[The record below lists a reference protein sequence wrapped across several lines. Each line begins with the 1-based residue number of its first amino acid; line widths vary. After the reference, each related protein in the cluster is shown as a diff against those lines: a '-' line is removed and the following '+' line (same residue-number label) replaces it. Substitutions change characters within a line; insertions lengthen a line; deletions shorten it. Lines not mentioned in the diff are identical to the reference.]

1 MKKINEVSR
10 IAGVSK
16 RTLQYYDDEGILSIE
31 RTPNNYRVYDQ
42 HTLEQIW
49 QILIYKEMDFGLN
62 EIKYLLN
69 LPQAQKEQ
77 YLNRQIERIEEKI
90 VTKEVQLKF
99 ISLVQKGCLPMQ
111 PGENNEKTY
120 MMQIK
125 EMREKM
131 KREITEGKREDNKRK

>member
-16 RTLQYYDDEGILSIE
+16 RTLQYYDDEGILPIE
-31 RTPNNYRVYDQ
+31 RTSNNHRVYDQ

-77 YLNRQIERIEEKI
+77 YFNRQIERIEDKI

-99 ISLVQKGCLPMQ
+99 ISLVRNGGLPMQ
-111 PGENNEKTY
+111 PGEGCEKTY

-131 KREITEGKREDNKRK
+131 KKELTEGKKENGKR